1 MRNTPENRQERNI
14 RAQRSASSARTSNGA
29 QTAKRRR
36 KAPVMRRILILG
48 SISALSLV
56 LFFVLLFVKNRYVNK
71 PDVEALNTVI
81 DNGKFFEGIKVNDV
95 DIGGLSYE
103 EARAKLL
110 PSVTQDIQSINLHVV
125 HGTTLWLLNAADIG
139 ARSTLDEVLRE
150 AMLLGRS
157 DTKADNEA
165 VLAELS
171 SSGRSFT
178 VGFEC
183 TDSVLKEK
191 AAEIASHMG
200 AQPVEPYA
208 EADSWSTTPTFIYH
222 EGTDGHVLDEEA
234 FCQSVKLCLAS
245 GDYSATLTPE
255 LVTIKP
261 SHDIEWIKANTQLR
275 AQWQTDFGSSSSLRN
290 ANRVGNI
297 QKATTLLNGACI
309 AVGEEFNFNA
319 FIGPRT
325 EAGGWPLAPGIVN
338 GNSYEMQAGGGICQV
353 STTLYNAL
361 LCAGKEIEITE
372 RYHHSWPSSYAD
384 YGLDSTVT
392 GSAESGKSLNFINN
406 TQAPLFI
413 FAVCDQEN
421 KLMNI
426 YIYGEPLEAG
436 VSYKTRGE
444 IIETIEPGEPVVT
457 ENPSW
462 PTGYEETTIKGRK
475 GYKAEAYR
483 DKYLNGEFVEGE
495 YLYTDSYRAVTS
507 EITRG
512 TGDPS
517 LPKPATA
524 ES

>member
-1 MRNTPENRQERNI
+1 MQNVPENRKRQSTRG
-14 RAQRSASSARTSNGA
+14 QRGTARTSAA
-29 QTAKRRR
+29 QQGAKRRR
-36 KAPVMRRILILG
+36 KSAAARRALIL
-48 SISALSLV
+48 SMTCVLSLV
-56 LFFVLLFVKNRYVNK
+56 LFFVLLFIKSRYVNK
-71 PDVEALNTVI
+71 PDVQELNTVI
-81 DNGKFFEGIKVNDV
+81 DNGTFFDGIRVNGI

-103 EARAKLL
+103 AARAKLL
-110 PSVTQDIQSINLHVV
+110 PSVTADMQSINVRIV
-125 HGTTLWLLNAADIG
+125 HGTTLWLLNAADVG
-139 ARSTLDEVLRE
+139 AVSTLDQVLRE
-150 AMLLGRS
+150 AILLGRS

-165 VLAELS
+165 MLAELKS
-171 SSGRSFT
+171 AGKDFS
-178 VGFEC
+178 VGFTCKTATLRE
-183 TDSVLKEK
+183 SIAK
-191 AAEIASHMG
+191 IASHMG
-200 AQPVEPYA
+200 AQPTEPYA
-208 EADSWSTTPTFIYH
+208 EADSWASAPTFIYH
-222 EGTDGHVLDEEA
+222 EGTDGHLLDEEA
-234 FCQSVKLCLAS
+234 LCSEISARIEAADYGAS
-245 GDYSATLTPE
+245 LTPE

-261 SHDIEWIKANTQLR
+261 THDMNWVKANTQLR

-297 QKATTLLNGACI
+297 QKATTLLNGACV

-325 EAGGWPLAPGIVN
+325 EAGCSPLAPGIGN
-338 GNSYEMQAGGGICQV
+338 GNTYELQSGGGICHV

-361 LCAGKEIEITE
+361 LCAGEQIEITE

-406 TQAPLFI
+406 TGAPLYI

-426 YIYGEPLEAG
+426 YLYGEPLEPG
-436 VSYKTRGE
+436 VTYKTRGE

-457 ENPSW
+457 ENPAW
-462 PTGYEETTIKGRK
+462 PTGYEEVTIKGRK

-483 DKYLNGEFVEGE
+483 DKYLNGEFVTGDI
-495 YLYTDSYRAVTS
+495 LYTDSYRAVTS

-517 LPKPATA
+517 LPKPASA
-524 ES
+524 GA